1 MAELR
6 FPLVRYSG
14 CGHPV
19 GTAIYMTWQQAAAF
33 TLIGLMMAAFVWGRF
48 RYDLVA
54 MVTLL
59 VAVLIGLVPAD
70 KAFSGFSDDIIA
82 IIASALVVSAA
93 VARSGIVERVLKPLA
108 PWLTR
113 TGAQVIVLTGTVAL
127 LSGFVKNI
135 GALAMLMPVAFQLAR
150 KNETSPSMLLMP
162 MAFGS
167 LLGGIVTL
175 VGTSPNILV
184 SRVRQEITGEPFA
197 MFDFAPVGIP
207 LAIAGVIF
215 LAVGWRLLPKNRK
228 GAASIEAAFNL
239 EGYTTEAVVQPKT
252 DTVGKT
258 VAQLEKL
265 SGSDVEVLIVV
276 RKGGRRFAPTD
287 GTELRA
293 GDTLLLE
300 GEPDALQRVVADAK
314 LKLATASTRKSKKE
328 LDTPADDRGV
338 MEAVIG
344 EDSALL
350 GSNAMTARLYHK
362 HGLALLAVSR
372 AGERVTSQLRSV
384 RFKSGDVVVLRGNL
398 NEMPEALGE
407 LGLLPLAARTI
418 PLGETQRSLLPVGVL
433 AVAMLLV
440 AFGYLPIAIAFFG
453 TAVLLML
460 FRSITLKEAYAAVDW
475 PILILIGAL
484 IPVSDTLRTTGG
496 TEIIAA
502 LLSRAGDYLNG
513 PAALVAIM
521 VAAMAVTPF
530 LNNAATVL
538 VMGPIAA
545 AFAQKLGYRP
555 DPFLMAVAIGAA
567 CDFLTP
573 IGHQSNTLVM
583 GPGGYRFGD
592 YWRLG
597 LPLSLLVIAIG
608 VPLIAFFWPLAR

>member
-1 MAELR
+1 
-6 FPLVRYSG
+6 
-14 CGHPV
+14 
-19 GTAIYMTWQQAAAF
+19 MTWQQSAAF
-33 TLIGLMMAAFVWGRF
+33 GLIALMMAAFIWGRF

-54 MVTLL
+54 MVALL
-59 VAVLIGLVPAD
+59 AAVLIGLVPAD

-108 PWLTR
+108 PWLTN
-113 TGAQVIVLTGTVAL
+113 TSVQVAVLAGTVAA

-150 KNETSPSMLLMP
+150 KTETSPSIYLMP

-184 SRVRQEITGEPFA
+184 SRVREQITGEPFS
-197 MFDFAPVGIP
+197 MFDFTPVGVI
-207 LAIAGVIF
+207 LTVAGLVF
-215 LAVGWRLLPKNRK
+215 LAFGWRFLPKGRK

-239 EGYTTEAVVQPKT
+239 EGYTTEAVVQADT

-258 VAQLEKL
+258 VGQLEKL
-265 SGSDVEVLIVV
+265 SGNEVEVLVVV
-276 RKGGRRFAPTD
+276 RKGGRRYAPTD

-293 GDTLLLE
+293 GDSLLLE
-300 GEPDALQRVVADAK
+300 GEPDELERLVTDAK
-314 LKLATASTRKSKKE
+314 LKLATAGKKKSKREK
-328 LDTPADDRGV
+328 DTPSDDIGV
-338 MEAVIG
+338 MEVVVS
-344 EDSALL
+344 E
-350 GSNAMTARLYHK
+350 GSSLAGTTAAQSRLYHK
-362 HGLALLAVSR
+362 HHITLLAVSR

-384 RFKSGDVVVLRGNL
+384 RLRAGDVMVLRGNL
-398 NEMPEALGE
+398 NEMPESLGE
-407 LGLLPLAARTI
+407 LGLLPLAERSV
-418 PLGETQRSLLPVGVL
+418 PLGSTRRSIMPVLVL
-433 AVAMLLV
+433 AGAMILV
-440 AFGYLPIAIAFFG
+440 ALGYLPIAIAFFG
-453 TAVLLML
+453 CAVVLLL
-460 FRSITLKEAYAAVDW
+460 IRSITLKEAYAAIEW

-496 TEIIAA
+496 TEVIAS
-502 LLSRAGDYLNG
+502 LLSTAGDYLNG
-513 PAALVAIM
+513 PAALVMIM

-597 LPLSLLVIAIG
+597 LPLSFLVVVVG
-608 VPLIAFFWPLAR
+608 VPLIAFFWPLTR

>member
-1 MAELR
+1 
-6 FPLVRYSG
+6 
-14 CGHPV
+14 
-19 GTAIYMTWQQAAAF
+19 MTWQQGAAF
-33 TLIGLMMAAFVWGRF
+33 GLIGLMMAAFVWGKF

-54 MVTLL
+54 MVALL
-59 VAVLIGLVPAD
+59 TGVLIGIVPAD

-108 PWLTR
+108 PWLTS
-113 TGAQVIVLTGTVAL
+113 TSIQVVVLSGTVAA

-135 GALAMLMPVAFQLAR
+135 GALAMLMPVAFALAR
-150 KNETSPSMLLMP
+150 KNETSPSVFLMP

-184 SRVRQEITGEPFA
+184 SRVRQEITGQPFS
-197 MFDFAPVGIP
+197 MFDFAPVGVI
-207 LAIAGVIF
+207 LAVAGIAF

-239 EGYTTEAVVQPKT
+239 EGYTTEAVVQPDT

-258 VAQLEKL
+258 VGQLEKL
-265 SGSDVEVLIVV
+265 SGQDVEVLMLV
-276 RKGGRRFAPTD
+276 RKGGRRQAPTEK
-287 GTELRA
+287 TELRA
-293 GDTLLLE
+293 GDVLLLE
-300 GEPDALQRVVADAK
+300 GEPDALERIVADAK
-314 LKLATASTRKSKKE
+314 LTLATASSRKSKKE
-328 LDTPADDRGV
+328 ADTPADDMGV
-338 MEAVIG
+338 MEAVVTA
-344 EDSALL
+344 ESQLV
-350 GSNAMTARLYHK
+350 GSNAQQSKLYHK
-362 HGLALLAVSR
+362 HGVTLIAVSR
-372 AGERVTSQLRSV
+372 AGSRVTSQLRV
-384 RFKSGDVVVLRGNL
+384 LRLRAGDVVVLRGNL
-398 NEMPEALGE
+398 NDMPEVLGE
-407 LGLLPLAARTI
+407 LGMLPLAERSV
-418 PLGETQRSLLPVGVL
+418 PLGSTRRSIMPVVVL
-433 AVAMLLV
+433 AAAMLLV

-453 TAVLLML
+453 TAVVLLL
-460 FRSITLKEAYAAVDW
+460 IRSISLKEAYAAVEW
-475 PILILIGAL
+475 PILILIGSL
-484 IPVSDTLRTTGG
+484 IPVSDALRTTGG
-496 TEIIAA
+496 TEVIAS
-502 LLSRAGDYLNG
+502 LLSQAGDYLNG
-513 PAALVAIM
+513 YAALLLIM
-521 VAAMAVTPF
+521 AAAMAVTPF

-545 AFAQKLGYRP
+545 AFATKLGYRP

-597 LPLSLLVIAIG
+597 LPLSVLVLALG
-608 VPLIAFFWPLAR
+608 VPLIALFWPLANP

>member
-1 MAELR
+1 
-6 FPLVRYSG
+6 
-14 CGHPV
+14 
-19 GTAIYMTWQQAAAF
+19 MTWQQAASF
-33 TLIGLMMAAFVWGRF
+33 GLIVLMMAAFVWGRF

-59 VAVLIGLVPAD
+59 SAVLIGIVPAD

-93 VARSGIVERVLKPLA
+93 VARSGIVERVLKPIS
-108 PWLTR
+108 PYLTN
-113 TGAQVIVLTGTVAL
+113 TTIQVVVLSGTVAA

-135 GALAMLMPVAFQLAR
+135 GALAMLMPVAFAMAR
-150 KNETSPSMLLMP
+150 KNETSPSVYLMP

-184 SRVRQEITGEPFA
+184 SRVRQEITGEPFS
-197 MFDFAPVGIP
+197 MFDFAPVGVV
-207 LAIAGVIF
+207 LAVAGIAF
-215 LAVGWRLLPKNRK
+215 LAVGWRLLPKGRK

-258 VAQLEKL
+258 VGQLEKL
-265 SGSDVEVLIVV
+265 SGQDVEVLMLV
-276 RKGGRRFAPTD
+276 RKSGRRYAPNENM
-287 GTELRA
+287 ELRA
-293 GDTLLLE
+293 GDVLLLE
-300 GEPDALQRVVADAK
+300 GEPEALERVVADAK
-314 LKLATASTRKSKKE
+314 LKLAAAGRQKSKKE
-328 LDTPADDRGV
+328 TDTPADDLGV
-338 MEAVIG
+338 MEAVVTEG
-344 EDSALL
+344 SALA
-350 GSNAMTARLYHK
+350 GSNAQQSKLYHK
-362 HGLALLAVSR
+362 HGVTLLAVSR
-372 AGERVTSQLRSV
+372 AGARLTSPLRSM
-384 RFKSGDVVVLRGNL
+384 RLRAGDVVVLRGGL
-398 NEMPEALGE
+398 SDMPEALGE
-407 LGLLPLAARTI
+407 LGLLPLAERTQ
-418 PLGETQRSLLPVGVL
+418 PLGNTRRSTMPIIVL

-440 AFGYLPIAIAFFG
+440 ALGYLPIAIAFFG
-453 TAVLLML
+453 TAVVLLL
-460 FRSITLKEAYAAVDW
+460 IRSLTLKEAYAAVEW

-484 IPVSDTLRTTGG
+484 IPVSDALRSTGG
-496 TEIIAA
+496 TEIIAN
-502 LLSRAGDYLNG
+502 LLSRTGDYLNG
-513 PAALVAIM
+513 YTALLLIM
-521 VAAMAVTPF
+521 ATAMAVTPF

-545 AFAQKLGYRP
+545 AFATKLGYRP
-555 DPFLMAVAIGAA
+555 EPFLMAVAIGAA

-597 LPLSLLVIAIG
+597 APLSLLVLTIG
-608 VPLIAFFWPLAR
+608 VPLIALVWPLAK

>member
-1 MAELR
+1 
-6 FPLVRYSG
+6 
-14 CGHPV
+14 
-19 GTAIYMTWQQAAAF
+19 MTWQQSAAF
-33 TLIGLMMAAFVWGRF
+33 GLIALMMAAFVWGRF

-59 VAVLIGLVPAD
+59 VAVLIGVVPAD

-93 VARSGIVERVLKPLA
+93 VARSGIVERLLKPIS
-108 PWLTR
+108 PWLTN
-113 TGAQVIVLTGTVAL
+113 TTMQVVVLSATVAA

-135 GALAMLMPVAFQLAR
+135 GALAMLMPVAFALAR
-150 KNETSPSMLLMP
+150 KTETSPSFYLMP

-184 SRVRQEITGEPFA
+184 SRVRQEITGEPFH
-197 MFDFAPVGIP
+197 MFDFTPVGVV
-207 LAIAGVIF
+207 LAVAGIAF
-215 LAVGWRLLPKNRK
+215 LAVGWRLLPKGRK
-228 GAASIEAAFNL
+228 GASSIEAAFNL
-239 EGYTTEAVVQPKT
+239 EGYTTEAVVQAKT

-265 SGSDVEVLIVV
+265 SGNDVEVLMVV
-276 RKGGRRFAPTD
+276 RKGGRRYAPTES
-287 GTELRA
+287 TVLRA
-293 GDTLLLE
+293 NDVLLLE
-300 GEPDALQRVVADAK
+300 GEPDALQRIVTDAK
-314 LKLATASTRKSKKE
+314 LKLATASSRKSKKE
-328 LDTPADDRGV
+328 TDTPADDLGV
-338 MEAVIG
+338 MEAVVSEG
-344 EDSALL
+344 SAIA
-350 GSNAMTARLYHK
+350 GSNAQQAKLYHK
-362 HGLALLAVSR
+362 YGVTLLAVSR

-384 RFKSGDVVVLRGNL
+384 RLRTGDVVVLRGNL
-398 NEMPEALGE
+398 SEMPDMLGE
-407 LGLLPLAARTI
+407 LGLLPLAERSQ
-418 PLGETQRSLLPVGVL
+418 PLGNTRRSILPVAVL
-433 AVAMLLV
+433 AIAMLLV
-440 AFGYLPIAIAFFG
+440 ALGYLPIAIAFFG
-453 TAVLLML
+453 TAVVLLLM
-460 FRSITLKEAYAAVDW
+460 RSLTLKEAYAAVEW

-484 IPVSDTLRTTGG
+484 IPVSDALRSTGG
-496 TEIIAA
+496 TEVIAS
-502 LLSRAGDYLNG
+502 LLSQAGDYLNG
-513 PAALVAIM
+513 YTALLMIM
-521 VAAMAVTPF
+521 AAAMAVTPF

-545 AFAQKLGYRP
+545 AFASKLGYKP

-597 LPLSLLVIAIG
+597 LPLSILVLAVG
-608 VPLIAFFWPLAR
+608 VPLIALFWPLAR